1 MPALPARDPAAE
13 ARSASASADERP
25 LSRRLVLLLAIAC
38 GTAVANLYYVQPLLN
53 VIGAAFGVS
62 DTAAALLVTCAQA
75 GYLVGLALI
84 VPLGDLLERRRL
96 VGVLLLGAAAAAAA
110 CAAAPSFAVLA
121 VALVA
126 IGATSGVAMIL
137 VPLAATLAGAQERGQ
152 VVGTVMSGLLIGILL
167 SRTLSGLIAELGGWR
182 LVFALAALA
191 MLALAV
197 ALRRG
202 LSPIPPVEQLRYAEL
217 LRSVLSLIGEEPV
230 LRQRMLLGAMSMG
243 GFAVLWTSI
252 AFLLAKAPYG
262 YGEGVIGL
270 FGLAGVAGAL
280 AAPVV
285 GRLADRGHARLSLIV
300 TLVVT
305 LAGWG
310 LLALGSSS
318 LPALIAGIALFDA
331 GVQGSHINNQ
341 SAIYRLRPEAR
352 SRMTTAYMVA
362 FFAGGVAGSVLS
374 ATVYAAAGW
383 SGACALGAAF
393 ALIALA
399 AARRVRTGSG
409 AVQRPGPAAGR
420 GIPST

>member
-1 MPALPARDPAAE
+1 MTASPDRDLAAG
-13 ARSASASADERP
+13 AGAQAADEP
-25 LSRRLVLLLAIAC
+25 TVSRRLVLLLAIAC

-62 DTAAALLVTCAQA
+62 DAAAALLVTCAQA
-75 GYLVGLALI
+75 GYLAGLALL

-96 VGVLLLGAAAAAAA
+96 VSVLLLGAAAAAAA
-110 CAAAPSFAVLA
+110 CAAAPSFVVLA
-121 VALVA
+121 AALVA
-126 IGATSGVAMIL
+126 VGAMSVVAMIL
-137 VPLAATLAGAQERGQ
+137 VPLAATLAGREQRGQ

-182 LVFALAALA
+182 LVFALAAVS

-197 ALRRG
+197 ALCRG
-202 LSPIPPVEQLRYAEL
+202 LAPIPPTEQLRYAEL

-230 LRQRMLLGAMSMG
+230 LRQRMLLGATSMG

-252 AFLLAKAPYG
+252 ALLLAKAPYG

-280 AAPVV
+280 VAPLA
-285 GRLADRGHARLSLIV
+285 GRLADRGHQRLSLIV
-300 TLVVT
+300 LLVATLVSW
-305 LAGWG
+305 A
-310 LLALGSSS
+310 LLALGGSS
-318 LPALIAGIALFDA
+318 LAALIAGIALFDA

-352 SRMTTAYMVA
+352 SRLTTAYMVA

-383 SGACALGAAF
+383 SGTCMLGAAF
-393 ALIALA
+393 ALIALVTIRRLRTEHA
-399 AARRVRTGSG
+399 PIGHQDPARRRVAS
-409 AVQRPGPAAGR
+409 
-420 GIPST
+420 PS

>member
-1 MPALPARDPAAE
+1 MTASCDRNLAAGDG
-13 ARSASASADERP
+13 AQAADEP
-25 LSRRLVLLLAIAC
+25 TVPRRLVLLLAIAC

-62 DTAAALLVTCAQA
+62 DAAAALLVTCAQA
-75 GYLVGLALI
+75 GYLAGLALL

-96 VGVLLLGAAAAAAA
+96 VSVLLLGAAAAAAA
-110 CAAAPSFAVLA
+110 CAAAPSFVVLA
-121 VALVA
+121 AALVA
-126 IGATSGVAMIL
+126 VGAMSVVAMIL
-137 VPLAATLAGAQERGQ
+137 VPLAATLAGREQRGQ

-182 LVFALAALA
+182 LVFALAAVS

-202 LSPIPPVEQLRYAEL
+202 LAPIAPTEQLRYAEL

-230 LRQRMLLGAMSMG
+230 LRQRMLLGATSMG
-243 GFAVLWTSI
+243 GFAALWTSI
-252 AFLLAKAPYG
+252 ALLLAKAPYG

-280 AAPVV
+280 VAPLA
-285 GRLADRGHARLSLIV
+285 GRLADRGHQRLSLIV
-300 TLVVT
+300 LLVATLVSW
-305 LAGWG
+305 A
-310 LLALGSSS
+310 LLALGGSS
-318 LPALIAGIALFDA
+318 LAALIAGIALFDA

-352 SRMTTAYMVA
+352 SRLTTAYMVA

-374 ATVYAAAGW
+374 ATVYAAGGW
-383 SGACALGAAF
+383 SGTCMLGAAF
-393 ALIALA
+393 ALIALVTI
-399 AARRVRTGSG
+399 RRVRTE
-409 AVQRPGPAAGR
+409 PASLHHQDPAR
-420 GIPST
+420 RRVASPS